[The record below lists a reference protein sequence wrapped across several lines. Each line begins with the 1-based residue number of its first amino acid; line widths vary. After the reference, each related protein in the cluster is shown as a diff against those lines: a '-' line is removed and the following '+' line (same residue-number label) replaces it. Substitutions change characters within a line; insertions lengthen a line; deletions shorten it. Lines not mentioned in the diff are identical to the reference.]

1 MLSEFPLLLM
11 SWRERKCIRGKDEVL
26 LWLPLE
32 MLRMSPL
39 NRLQRLSWSLLRRP
53 PGLPYVICPFVL
65 AEALLCTLC
74 PGL

>member
-39 NRLQRLSWSLLRRP
+39 NRLQRLSCSP
-53 PGLPYVICPFVL
+53 AATAGLPYVICPFVL

-74 PGL
+74 PRL